1 MKYPNCSLGIKK
13 IFFFQIDD
21 YISII
26 WLKST
31 SSNYVYTLL
40 VNKIKKAAL
49 KELAIRNDI
58 FIIKADKGE
67 AVIIIDVKDYVKE
80 AEHQLQPK
88 NKGMRIMHYAV
99 WQKTKQPQERWKQ
112 SKI

>member
-13 IFFFQIDD
+13 NFFFQIDD

-31 SSNYVYTLL
+31 SSNCVYTLL

-80 AEHQLQPK
+80 AEHQLQLK